1 MNSERLLRR
10 YLSSILSGNEYE
22 KKMEAVYTAN
32 SNLNVSLDGEQ
43 VVNVALE
50 VDLVRKKCRQCSTIF
65 SLNYLPDFLI
75 TLFLMWKYITVL
87 N

>member
-1 MNSERLLRR
+1 MNSERLLWRC
-10 YLSSILSGNEYE
+10 LSSILSGNEYK

-50 VDLVRKKCRQCSTIF
+50 VDLVRKKCRRCSTIF
-65 SLNYLPDFLI
+65 SLNYLSDFLI
-75 TLFLMWKYITVL
+75 ILLSMWKYITAF